1 MTIPKISVNKMTME
15 QLYRKNKDYFV
26 PIITIIVCFVL
37 LIEVT
42 IPQIGALSVREQE
55 YSAEKAKLD
64 TLNNNLAILEKLSD
78 SALSYQLS
86 IATNALPSDKNFA
99 AILNGVNYAANKS
112 GVFLG
117 DYDFSVGANNRIA
130 PGQLFPS
137 LQFSLSI
144 NGGISPTA
152 KYITELA
159 KSLPLSEVSGV
170 QVTRN
175 SSKVDV
181 SFYYLPFNQLRDNY
195 QPIVSLSKNYIDI
208 LKNLGTWNNPNIGP
222 ALSASK
228 SAAQSPF

>member
-1 MTIPKISVNKMTME
+1 MTIPKISVDRITIE
-15 QLYRKNKDYFV
+15 QLYRRNKDYLV
-26 PIITIIVCFVL
+26 PIIIIIVCFIL

-42 IPQIGALSVREQE
+42 IPQIGSLSVREQE
-55 YSAEKAKLD
+55 YSAEKKKLD
-64 TLNNNLAILEKLSD
+64 TLNNNLAILDKLSD

-86 IATNALPSDKNFA
+86 IVTNALPSDKNFA

-117 DYDFSVGANNRIA
+117 DYDFSVGSNNRIA

-137 LQFSLSI
+137 LQFSLSV

-152 KYITELA
+152 RYITELA
-159 KSLPLSEVSGV
+159 KSLPLSEITSI
-170 QVTRN
+170 QITKN

-181 SFYYLPFNQLRDNY
+181 SFYYLPFNQLKDNY
-195 QPIVSLSKNYIDI
+195 QPVLSLSKNYIDI

-228 SAAQSPF
+228 SATQSPF